1 MELRDVSS
9 EVVADNTK
17 PVTAI
22 PINSPRW
29 INKVLLEV
37 EKGVLL
43 AIDATKLR
51 VRVRVSDAENE
62 EEVRNKEKEGKEKE
76 WNGS

>member
-1 MELRDVSS
+1 MELRDMSS

-17 PVTAI
+17 LVTTI

-51 VRVRVSDAENE
+51 VRVRVRVFDAENE

-76 WNGS
+76 